1 MVVFRQ
7 RFANMLYN
15 SVIIQTIMIW
25 GTSLMMGGS
34 TAFISLALSFLSIVL
49 MWILSLTFSISV
61 AFFLPLISSS
71 PVPFISTPWLAG
83 GLFASPAFV
92 GALTGQHI
100 GYLILKKYISRVFA
114 KRMENLSPVVQSNW
128 AKLEAERSL
137 YKSGMLQWLI
147 LLVAGHYLK
156 VGSTYLSLVWLIS
169 PAFACKFNL
178 KKVISLLGQKSS
190 ISTDE
195 FLIL

>member
-1 MVVFRQ
+1 
-7 RFANMLYN
+7 
-15 SVIIQTIMIW
+15 
-25 GTSLMMGGS
+25 
-34 TAFISLALSFLSIVL
+34 
-49 MWILSLTFSISV
+49 
-61 AFFLPLISSS
+61 
-71 PVPFISTPWLAG
+71 
-83 GLFASPAFV
+83 
-92 GALTGQHI
+92 
-100 GYLILKKYISRVFA
+100 
-114 KRMENLSPVVQSNW
+114 MENLSPVVQSNW